1 MKSVAIIGGG
11 AAGCFCAVNLK
22 RMAPQLKIT
31 IYEAQNKLLAKVA
44 ITGGGRCNIT
54 NTFNNYKD
62 AGGKL
67 TRLEEVYPRG
77 TNLMKRLLMGFNNED
92 TLRWFE
98 ELGVRFTAQE
108 DECIFPKSQDAMEIV
123 NTLQR
128 EIKRLGI
135 EVVTGKRITDID
147 NLKEDIKVV
156 TAGGGKNLTFL
167 SFLKNRDLEIEP
179 LHPSLFT
186 FEIKEKELTQMSGTV
201 VENAKC
207 SIPSTRFKSAGP
219 LLITDWGLSGPAIL
233 KLSSYGAVY
242 LAENNYNAPLSVN
255 WLGKD
260 MDSVIKE
267 IKALTEQ
274 NPQKKLSSVAPK
286 ELTQRLWSY
295 IIKRAQIREDIRCNE
310 LGSKGLNKLANT
322 LFADSYK
329 IEGKGRFKEEFVTA
343 GGVSLKE
350 INSNTLRS
358 KKYEDLYFAGEVL
371 NIDAITGGFNLQAAW
386 TTGYTVARAIASL

>member
-1 MKSVAIIGGG
+1 ME
-11 AAGCFCAVNLK
+11 
-22 RMAPQLKIT
+22 IT
-31 IYEAQNKLLAKVA
+31 IYEAQSKLLAKVA

-62 AGGKL
+62 AGGKI

-77 TNLMKRLLMGFNNED
+77 NNLMKRLLMSFSNED

-123 NTLQR
+123 GALQR

-135 EVVTGKRITDID
+135 EVITGSKITDID
-147 NLKEDIKVV
+147 ELKEDIKVV
-156 TAGGGKNLTFL
+156 TAGGGKSLNFL
-167 SFLKNRDLEIEP
+167 SFLNNREIEIEP

-201 VENAKC
+201 VENVRC
-207 SIPSTRFKSAGP
+207 SIPTTRFKSFGP
-219 LLITDWGLSGPAIL
+219 LLVTDWGLSGPAIL

-242 LAENNYNAPLSVN
+242 LAENNYSAPLSVN
-255 WLGKD
+255 WLGRD

-267 IKALTEQ
+267 IKSITEQ
-274 NPQKKLSSVAPK
+274 NPHKKLSSVAPK
-286 ELTQRLWSY
+286 ELTLRLWSY
-295 IIKRAQIREDIRCNE
+295 IIKRAGIREDIRCNE

-322 LFADSYK
+322 LFADSYS
-329 IEGKGRFKEEFVTA
+329 ITGKGKYKEEFVTA
-343 GGVSLKE
+343 GGVSLNE
-350 INSNTLRS
+350 VNSNTLRS